1 MNTEVCA
8 HSKWTVSELNRIL
21 DTQLVL
27 GSGQHGETP
36 GIVIEGRGGDGLL
49 LHTTHHGCAISVL
62 CFDKF
67 VHGCVC
73 AKSLQS
79 CPALCNAMD
88 RSLPRSSVCGILQA
102 RILEQVPFP
111 PPGDLP
117 DPGIEPTSPA
127 LAGGF
132 LTTSTAW
139 EAQVVV
145 LNFRTPAALEFFS
158 YCSAYP

>member
-36 GIVIEGRGGDGLL
+36 GIVTEGRGGDGLL

>member
-1 MNTEVCA
+1 MSSEVCA
-8 HSKWTVSELNRIL
+8 HSKGTVSELNRVS
-21 DTQLVL
+21 DTQLML

-36 GIVIEGRGGDGLL
+36 GIVTEGRGGDGLL

-62 CFDKF
+62 CFDKC
-67 VHGCVC
+67 VPGCVC
-73 AKSLQS
+73 AKALQS
-79 CPALCNAMD
+79 CPTLCNAMD
-88 RSLPRSSVCGILQA
+88 RSPPGSSVRGILQA

-132 LTTSTAW
+132 LTSSTTW

-145 LNFRTPAALEFFS
+145 LNCRTPAALEFFS
-158 YCSAYP
+158 C

>member
-1 MNTEVCA
+1 MSSEVCA
-8 HSKWTVSELNRIL
+8 HSKGTVSELNRVS
-21 DTQLVL
+21 DTQLML

-36 GIVIEGRGGDGLL
+36 GIVTEGRGGDGLL

-62 CFDKF
+62 CFDKC
-67 VHGCVC
+67 VPGCVC
-73 AKSLQS
+73 AKALQS
-79 CPALCNAMD
+79 CPTLCNAMD
-88 RSLPRSSVCGILQA
+88 RSPPGSSVRGILQA

-132 LTTSTAW
+132 FTTESPGKPSFM
-139 EAQVVV
+139 
-145 LNFRTPAALEFFS
+145 LFS
-158 YCSAYP
+158 CRCILKLLIH